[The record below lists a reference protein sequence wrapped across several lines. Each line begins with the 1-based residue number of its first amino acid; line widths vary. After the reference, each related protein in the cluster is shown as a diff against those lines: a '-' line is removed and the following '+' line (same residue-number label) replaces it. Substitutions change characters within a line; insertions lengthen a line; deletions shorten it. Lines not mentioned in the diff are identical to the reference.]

1 MAEEKKGN
9 IFKRIGR
16 FFKDVKAELK
26 KVTWPTKNQ
35 AVKNTVVVLI
45 FLIVIGLFVFLIDLL
60 FQGVFGNRLF

>member
-35 AVKNTVVVLI
+35 AVKNTAVVLV

>member
-1 MAEEKKGN
+1 MAEKKGN
-9 IFKRIGR
+9 IFKRIVR
-16 FFKDVKAELK
+16 FFKDVKSELK

-60 FQGVFGNRLF
+60 FQGVAGFIW

>member
-9 IFKRIGR
+9 IFKRIVR

-26 KVTWPTKNQ
+26 KVTWPTKKQ

-45 FLIVIGLFVFLIDLL
+45 FLIVIGLFVFLIDKL
-60 FQGVFGNRLF
+60 FQGAAGFIW

>member
-45 FLIVIGLFVFLIDLL
+45 FLIVIGLFVFLIDSL
-60 FQGVFGNRLF
+60 FQGAAGFIW